1 MRPHNLRLRG
11 ITEAFPNEVCVD
23 FDNLGEGLIAI
34 VGENGAG
41 KSTLIGSVFA
51 ALFRQLP
58 GQKRSIYDFAT
69 HPQPEI
75 DLTFSVNGA
84 RYRSLLK
91 IDPKSRQ
98 MESYLFNGD
107 GKPLTNG
114 KKEPFEELVRKCAGT
129 PDFFLS
135 SIFSSQKRTGN
146 FLSLDRSE
154 RKELFIRELLGLD
167 RLRLISAAAKEK
179 GDEVARTTLG
189 LDGQVKSL
197 RELVEAGIEDP
208 AGVEARLAEVS
219 SRLETLEAEKRAAQQ
234 RLLELQAVEASRK
247 PLLAEVETLKQ
258 RLRKADGE
266 ITETKRQIGRDES
279 LLVGKKDLAAL
290 TERGT
295 ALATLIEELHRQIR
309 EIQGLETSNRETE
322 RTVQALDAELRAN
335 LAELERL
342 RVEREELAIVP
353 CRGEG
358 PYASCPKIGRAIE
371 AGLRIPTLEGEVA
384 TLSIEVD
391 VQRGSLVQIST
402 PSSELNRTLEGC
414 ERDRRKVDQERQ
426 RYEELRAVEARQEER
441 LKGLDRFNQARA
453 ELAAELARRESA
465 LFAFADLD
473 AKMQASRREIEGAD
487 RMVISCQRERDS
499 LIARQ
504 AQIKQ
509 RQEQQEAARTRL
521 DQVEAELTA
530 ARTEQGDYSY
540 LARVFGPD
548 EIQLC
553 EIQAA
558 GPQVSILVNTLLEGC
573 FDNKFEIRFRTQ
585 RPKADGKGMVDDF
598 DVEVR
603 NKNLDRTCL
612 VDELSGGQ
620 FVLVNEAVNFP
631 PAYCRVF
638 LRNEFGE
645 GHLDMGGDAL
655 DLRHALLADIL
666 QERQQRILLE
676 PCRRLWQGGKLG
688 WALGIGGWLQIAKD
702 IWTGEPRGAV
712 AAKLGGEQPLMDD
725 TPEAVNN
732 PCAVEVHSHGGIDFE
747 RVKARAFGEGIL

>member
-1 MRPHNLRLRG
+1 MRLSSLRLRG

-23 FDNLGEGLIAI
+23 FDSLGDGLIAI

-58 GQKRSIYDFAT
+58 GQKRSLYDFAT
-69 HPQPEI
+69 HAQPEI

-114 KKEPFEELVRKCAGT
+114 KKEPFEDLVRKCAGT

-135 SIFSSQKRTGN
+135 SIFSCQARTGN

-167 RLRLISAAAKEK
+167 RLRLISAAAKER
-179 GDEVARTTLG
+179 GDEVAKTTLG
-189 LDGQVKSL
+189 LDGQVKNL
-197 RELVEAGIEDP
+197 KEMVETAVEDP
-208 AGVEARLAEVS
+208 AEVEALLADVS
-219 SRLETLEAEKRAAQQ
+219 SRLETLEAEKRVAQQ
-234 RLLELQAVEASRK
+234 RLLELHATESTRK
-247 PLLAEVETLKQ
+247 PLLAEVENLRQ
-258 RLRKADGE
+258 RLRKTDVE
-266 ITETKRQIGRDES
+266 IKESKSQIGRDAS
-279 LLVGKKDLAAL
+279 LLAGKKDLTDL
-290 TERGT
+290 TERGAT
-295 ALATLIEELHRQIR
+295 LATRIEELHRQVR
-309 EIQGLETSNRETE
+309 EIQGLEASNRETE
-322 RTVQALDAELRAN
+322 RTVQALDAELKAN

-342 RVEREELAIVP
+342 RIEREELAVVP

-358 PYASCPKIGRAIE
+358 PYASCPKIGRAVE
-371 AGLRIPTLEGEVA
+371 AGKKIPTLEGEVA
-384 TLSIEVD
+384 TLTIEVD
-391 VQRGSLVQIST
+391 VQRSSLVQIST
-402 PSSELNRTLEGC
+402 PSSQLNQTLEGC
-414 ERDRRKVDQERQ
+414 ERQRKVIDTGRQ
-426 RYEELRAVEARQEER
+426 RYDELRAVEARREER
-441 LKGLDRFNQARA
+441 LKGLDRLNQARV
-453 ELAAELARRESA
+453 ELAGELAGKESA
-465 LFAFADLD
+465 LSAFADLD
-473 AKMQASRREIEGAD
+473 ARMQTSRREVENMD
-487 RMVISCQRERDS
+487 RLIVSCRRERDS

-509 RQEQQEAARTRL
+509 RQEQIETARTRLAQVETELEAART
-521 DQVEAELTA
+521 EHE
-530 ARTEQGDYSY
+530 DYGY

-558 GPQVSILVNTLLEGC
+558 GPQVSSLVNALLEGC

-603 NKNLDRTCL
+603 NKNLDRTYL

-620 FVLVNEAVNFP
+620 FVLVNEAVN
-631 PAYCRVF
+631 
-638 LRNEFGE
+638 
-645 GHLDMGGDAL
+645 
-655 DLRHALLADIL
+655 
-666 QERQQRILLE
+666 
-676 PCRRLWQGGKLG
+676 
-688 WALGIGGWLQIAKD
+688 LGIAIYNMRQ
-702 IWTGEPRGAV
+702 
-712 AAKLGGEQPLMDD
+712 
-725 TPEAVNN
+725 
-732 PCAVEVHSHGGIDFE
+732 
-747 RVKARAFGEGIL
+747 GEGIHYETLFRDETVGALDAANGKEYVRMLRRAMDLGGFHQVIFICHAPLVWN

>member
-1 MRPHNLRLRG
+1 MRPLSLRLRG

-23 FDNLGEGLIAI
+23 FDSLGEGLIAI

-58 GQKRSIYDFAT
+58 GQKRSLYDFAT

-84 RYRSLLK
+84 CYRSLLK

-98 MESYLFNGD
+98 MESYLFNGE

-114 KKEPFEELVRKCAGT
+114 KKEPFEEHVRKCAGT

-167 RLRLISAAAKEK
+167 RLRLIAAAAKDKAE
-179 GDEVARTTLG
+179 EVARTTLG
-189 LDGQVKSL
+189 LEGQARSL
-197 RELVEAGIEDP
+197 KELVEAGVEEP
-208 AGVEARLAEVS
+208 AEVEAQLREVS
-219 SRLETLEAEKRAAQQ
+219 SRLETLEAEKRVAQQ
-234 RLLELQAVEASRK
+234 RLLELQAADASRK

-258 RLRKADGE
+258 RLRKTDAE

-279 LLVGKKDLAAL
+279 LLTGKKDLADL
-290 TERGT
+290 TERGALLT
-295 ALATLIEELHRQIR
+295 ARIEELHRQIR
-309 EIQGLETSNRETE
+309 EIQSLETSNRETE
-322 RTVQALDAELRAN
+322 RTVQSLDAELRAN
-335 LAELERL
+335 LAELERV
-342 RVEREELAIVP
+342 RVEREELAVVP

-358 PYASCPKIGRAIE
+358 VYASCPKIQRAVK
-371 AGLRIPTLEGEVA
+371 AGQKMPALEGEVA
-384 TLSIEVD
+384 TLSIEVE
-391 VQRGSLVQIST
+391 VQRGSLVQIAT
-402 PSSELNRTLEGC
+402 PSSQLTRTLEGC
-414 ERDRRKVDQERQ
+414 ERDRWKVDQERQ
-426 RYEELRAVEARQEER
+426 RYEELRAVEARRDER
-441 LKGLDRFNQARA
+441 LKALERLAQARTEVVQ
-453 ELAAELARRESA
+453 ELSSKESA
-465 LFAFADLD
+465 LSAFSDLD
-473 AKMQASRREIEGAD
+473 GKMQASRREIENAG
-487 RMVISCQRERDS
+487 RLIVSYRRERDS

-509 RQEQQEAARTRL
+509 RQEQMEAAWTRL
-521 DQVEAELTA
+521 AQVEAELGA
-530 ARTEQGDYSY
+530 ARTEHEDYTY

-558 GPQVSILVNTLLEGC
+558 GPQVSTLVNALLEGC

-620 FVLVNEAVNFP
+620 FVLVNEAVNLGIAIYNMRQGEGIRYETLFRDETVGALDAINGKEYVRILRRAMDLGGFHQVIFICHTP
-631 PAYCRVF
+631 LVWELADRVLEVHEGRVF
-638 LRNEFGE
+638 L
-645 GHLDMGGDAL
+645 DD
-655 DLRHALLADIL
+655 
-666 QERQQRILLE
+666 
-676 PCRRLWQGGKLG
+676 
-688 WALGIGGWLQIAKD
+688 
-702 IWTGEPRGAV
+702 RGA
-712 AAKLGGEQPLMDD
+712 AAE
-725 TPEAVNN
+725 
-732 PCAVEVHSHGGIDFE
+732 
-747 RVKARAFGEGIL
+747 

>member
-1 MRPHNLRLRG
+1 MRLHHLRLRG

-23 FDNLGEGLIAI
+23 FDSLGEGLIAI

-58 GQKRSIYDFAT
+58 GQKRSLYDFAT

-75 DLTFSVNGA
+75 DLTFTVNGA

-98 MESYLFNGD
+98 MESYLFNGE
-107 GKPLTNG
+107 GRPLTNG

-146 FLSLDRSE
+146 FLSLERSE

-167 RLRLISAAAKEK
+167 RLRLIAATAKEK
-179 GDEVARTTLG
+179 GEEVARTTLG
-189 LDGQVKSL
+189 LEGQARSL
-197 RELVEAGIEDP
+197 KELMESGVEDP
-208 AGVEARLAEVS
+208 TEVEARLAEVS
-219 SRLETLEAEKRAAQQ
+219 SRLDTLEGEKRVAQQ
-234 RLLELQAVEASRK
+234 RLLELQAAEASRK
-247 PLLAEVETLKQ
+247 PLLGEVETLKQ
-258 RLRKADGE
+258 RLRKTDAE

-279 LLVGKKDLAAL
+279 LLAGKKDLADL
-290 TERGT
+290 TERGAVLT
-295 ALATLIEELHRQIR
+295 ARIEELHRQIR

-322 RTVQALDAELRAN
+322 RTVQTLDAELRAN

-358 PYASCPKIGRAIE
+358 PYASCPKIRRAVE
-371 AGLRIPTLEGEVA
+371 AGEKIPTLQGEVA
-384 TLSIEVD
+384 TLSLEVE
-391 VQRGSLVQIST
+391 VQRSSLIQIAT
-402 PSSELNRTLEGC
+402 PSSQLTRTLESC
-414 ERDRRKVDQERQ
+414 ERQRRVVDEERQ
-426 RYEELRAVEARQEER
+426 RYEELRAVEARRDEQLKALER
-441 LKGLDRFNQARA
+441 LAQGRA
-453 ELAAELARRESA
+453 EVVEELRRKESV
-465 LFAFADLD
+465 LSAFADLD
-473 AKMQASRREIEGAD
+473 GKMQASRREIEGND
-487 RMVISCQRERDS
+487 RLIVSCRRERDG

-504 AQIKQ
+504 AQVKQ
-509 RQEQQEAARTRL
+509 RQEQLESARTRL
-521 DQVEAELTA
+521 TQVEAELSTVRA
-530 ARTEQGDYSY
+530 ECYDFNY

-558 GPQVSILVNTLLEGC
+558 GPQVSILVNSLLEGC

-585 RPKADGKGMVDDF
+585 RPKADGRGMVDDF

-620 FVLVNEAVNFP
+620 FVLVNEAVNLGI
-631 PAYCRVF
+631 AIYNMRQ
-638 LRNEFGE
+638 GE
-645 GHLDMGGDAL
+645 GTRYETLFRDETVGAL
-655 DLRHALLADIL
+655 DAVNGKEYVRMLRRAMD
-666 QERQQRILLE
+666 
-676 PCRRLWQGGKLG
+676 
-688 WALGIGGWLQIAKD
+688 
-702 IWTGEPRGAV
+702 
-712 AAKLGGEQPLMDD
+712 LGGFHQVIFICHTPLVWELAN
-725 TPEAVNN
+725 TVLS
-732 PCAVEVHSHGGIDFE
+732 VSGGCVVMGDQQAASTE
-747 RVKARAFGEGIL
+747 CG

>member
-1 MRPHNLRLRG
+1 MRLHTLRLRG
-11 ITEAFPNEVCVD
+11 ITEAFPNEVHVD
-23 FDNLGEGLIAI
+23 FDALGEGLIAL

-58 GQKRSIYDFAT
+58 GQKRSLYDFAT
-69 HPQPEI
+69 HAQPEI

-167 RLRLISAAAKEK
+167 RLRRIAAAAKDKAE
-179 GDEVARTTLG
+179 EVGKSTISLE
-189 LDGQVKSL
+189 GQCKSL
-197 RELVEAGIEDP
+197 RELVDPGVEDP
-208 AGVEARLAEVS
+208 TQVEVQLVEVS
-219 SRLETLEAEKRAAQQ
+219 SRLEKLEAEKRAAQQ
-234 RLLELQAVEASRK
+234 RLLELQARDANRK
-247 PLLAEVETLKQ
+247 PRLAEVETLRQ
-258 RLRKADGE
+258 RLRKTDAE
-266 ITETKRQIGRDES
+266 IAETNRQVAKDES
-279 LLVGKKDLAAL
+279 LLAGKKDLADL
-290 TERGT
+290 TQRGMS
-295 ALATLIEELHRQIR
+295 LAARIEEMHRQIR

-322 RTVQALDAELRAN
+322 RTVQTLEAELKSN

-342 RVEREELAIVP
+342 RLEREELAVVP

-358 PYASCPKIGRAIE
+358 PYASCPKIRRAVE
-371 AGLRIPTLEGEVA
+371 AGDKIPNLQGEIA
-384 TLSIEVD
+384 TLSIEVE
-391 VQRGSLVQIST
+391 VQRSSLIQIAS
-402 PSSELNRTLEGC
+402 PSFELTRTLEGY

-426 RYEELRAVEARQEER
+426 RYEELRAVEARRGER
-441 LKGLDRFNQARA
+441 LKTLDRLSQARA
-453 ELAAELARRESA
+453 ELAQELEKKESA
-465 LFAFADLD
+465 LSGFADLD
-473 AKMQASRREIEGAD
+473 AQLQSSWREIENMDQAI
-487 RMVISCQRERDS
+487 ISCRRERDR

-509 RQEQQEAARTRL
+509 RQEQLEAAQARL
-521 DQVEAELTA
+521 THVEAELGT
-530 ARTEQGDYSY
+530 ARTELEDYNY
-540 LARVFGPD
+540 LAKVFGPD

-558 GPQVSILVNTLLEGC
+558 GPEVSTLVNALLEGC

-585 RPKADGKGMVDDF
+585 RPKADGRGMVDDF

-620 FVLVNEAVNFP
+620 FVLVNEAVN
-631 PAYCRVF
+631 
-638 LRNEFGE
+638 
-645 GHLDMGGDAL
+645 
-655 DLRHALLADIL
+655 
-666 QERQQRILLE
+666 
-676 PCRRLWQGGKLG
+676 
-688 WALGIGGWLQIAKD
+688 LGIAIHNMRK
-702 IWTGEPRGAV
+702 
-712 AAKLGGEQPLMDD
+712 
-725 TPEAVNN
+725 
-732 PCAVEVHSHGGIDFE
+732 
-747 RVKARAFGEGIL
+747 GEGIRYETLFRDETVGALDAANGKEYVRMLRRAMDLGRFHQVIFICHTPLVWELADQILTVGDGHVVVGNLEGAASEPPSVFPPLTPNNGIT